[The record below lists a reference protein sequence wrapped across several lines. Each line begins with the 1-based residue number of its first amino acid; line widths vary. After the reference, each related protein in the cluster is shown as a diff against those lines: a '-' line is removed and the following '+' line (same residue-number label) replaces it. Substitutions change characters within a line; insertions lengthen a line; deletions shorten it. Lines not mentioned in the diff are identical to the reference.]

1 MRRRRFR
8 AGLAAAA
15 GPLLFLSLALA
26 CASKP
31 RGPLPTLSDYSD
43 GVSDWSERFLAD
55 WRAGCPDG
63 SFYGDGGGFR
73 WEGPL
78 PGENLDPVASRQP
91 LSIAIFRAPA
101 DTGGSGTS
109 TAVGSPRLDAAAVRK
124 ALAAIRGRFATLGRT
139 EAVLF
144 GFRRNGTARE
154 ILLGILLTG
163 RGASGELRQEG
174 GHIRA
179 RLVPSPGTE
188 KTDKRWVLES
198 AAVADWMSASASQ
211 PLYEERAE
219 AAGLARPHRAFLP
232 NAARNVPIPGEHMPP
247 GAAVLDFDG
256 DGREDLFVPGGDGN
270 RLYRNRGDGTFEDVT
285 ARAGVTGQEGEAV
298 GALAFDYDGDGRT
311 DLYVTYLEKPNLLY
325 RNRGDGTFEEVAK
338 KAGVALTDYCTSAA
352 AIDYDRDGK
361 PDLYVLVYGPRDRGP
376 NIQADNAPPNR
387 MFHNNGDGTFTDVT
401 KQTRTGDTGWGLAV
415 ECADLDG
422 DGWPDIY
429 VANDFGNNTYLH
441 NERDGTFRNRAKR
454 AGILDAG
461 FGMGVAIDDYEGT
474 GKLALYV
481 SNYSFPMNWFL
492 RDARF
497 PMPEFPYSLGRPLVW
512 RRLTA
517 LSRGSSLF
525 RPRGDGTFER
535 VSDEAGVWDTSWS
548 WGCVF
553 VDADMDGRPDL
564 FVVNGMVTGKNV
576 AEREIDFW
584 NTMSAEYKKFEKG
597 IATADFGDDSL
608 WGRPPKRFYRN
619 LDGRHFAELAA
630 VTGLESDANQ
640 RGLIVLDVNDDGAP
654 DLFATGFLQ
663 RPSLWVNRN
672 PSHARGLVVRLTG
685 DPAGAGPYRSTREAL
700 GAVVTV
706 EAGGIRRAQVVAAGS
721 SFLSS
726 SSHRLFF
733 GLGDASRADR
743 VTVLWPSGRR
753 TERRNVA
760 AGSLDLSESD
770 SFRDGSS
777 GLLR

>member
-1 MRRRRFR
+1 MRRRRFPAWLAPA
-8 AGLAAAA
+8 AGLI
-15 GPLLFLSLALA
+15 LFLSLALA

-43 GVSDWSERFLAD
+43 GVSDWSDRFLAD

-63 SFYGDGGGFR
+63 SFYAAGGGFH
-73 WEGPL
+73 WDGPL
-78 PGENLDPVASRQP
+78 PGEKLDAVASRPP

-101 DTGGSGTS
+101 AAAGSGTGAPHD
-109 TAVGSPRLDAAAVRK
+109 AVAVRN
-124 ALAAIRGRFATLGRT
+124 ALAGIRGRFATLGRT

-144 GFRRNGTARE
+144 GFQRKGAARE
-154 ILLGILLTG
+154 IVLGILLTG

-174 GHIRA
+174 GRIRA
-179 RLVPSPGTE
+179 RLVPSPGAEKAE
-188 KTDKRWVLES
+188 KTEKRWVLES
-198 AAVADWMSASASQ
+198 AAVGEWMSASASQ

-219 AAGLARPHRAFLP
+219 AAGLGRPHRAFLP

-256 DGREDLFVPGGDGN
+256 DGREDLFIPGGDGN

-285 ARAGVTGQEGEAV
+285 ARAGVAGQEGEAV

-325 RNRGDGTFEEVAK
+325 RNRGDGTFEEVGK

-376 NIQADNAPPNR
+376 NIQADNAPPNH

-401 KQTRTGDTGWGLAV
+401 KPTRTGDTGWGLAV

-441 NERDGTFRNRAKR
+441 NERDGTFRNRAKS
-454 AGILDAG
+454 AGILDPG

-525 RPRGDGTFER
+525 RPRGNGTFER
-535 VSDEAGVWDTSWS
+535 VSDEADVWDTSWS

-584 NTMSAEYKKFEKG
+584 NTMSSEYKKFEKG

-608 WGRPPKRFYRN
+608 WGRPAKRFYRN

-640 RGLIVLDVNDDGAP
+640 RGLVVLDVNGDGAP

-726 SSHRLFF
+726 SSRQLFF
-733 GLGDASRADR
+733 GLGDAARADR
-743 VTVLWPSGRR
+743 VTVVWPSGRR
-753 TERRNVA
+753 REMRDVP
-760 AGSLDLSESD
+760 AGRLDLSESD